1 MTTINHSQ
9 TFKEIFK
16 DIKAVIFDMD
26 GVLVYNTEFHK
37 KALKQFCSSKGF
49 HLTDEDMAEKIYG
62 RTNREWLLNLFDS
75 GLTDELV
82 EEYAQEKELIYREL
96 YKDSI
101 NPAPGLIEFL
111 DLLDS
116 LNIPRAIGT
125 SAPPVNVEFTLEK
138 ANLRKYFSLVID
150 DTMIENS
157 KPNPEIYLKAA
168 TELGFKPQECLV
180 FEDSKSGILAGL
192 NAGARVVAMTST
204 LPLDEI
210 LTLKAD
216 FVMDD
221 FHCLSDEKCLN

>member
-1 MTTINHSQ
+1 MSRISHSQ
-9 TFKEIFK
+9 IFQEIFK

-62 RTNREWLLNLFDS
+62 RTNREWLLNLFDKD
-75 GLTDELV
+75 LTDELV

-101 NPAPGLIEFL
+101 EPAPGLIEFL

-116 LNIPRAIGT
+116 LNILRAIGT

-150 DTMIENS
+150 DTMIKNS
-157 KPNPEIYLKAA
+157 KPDPEIYLKAA
-168 TELGFKPQECLV
+168 AELGFQPQECVV
-180 FEDSKSGILAGL
+180 FEDSKSGILAAL
-192 NAGARVVAMTST
+192 NAGARVVALTST
-204 LPLDEI
+204 LPADEI
-210 LTLKAD
+210 LALEAD
-216 FVMDD
+216 FVIDD
-221 FHCLSDEKCLN
+221 FYCLVND